1 MSVSHQDL
9 EEVYRQS
16 LEDEIIENIAKIKH
30 LDLRKAMDIYYHS
43 QLAKQI
49 NEGAYGI
56 QYLSANYLANDLIE
70 NEPEIFD

>member
-1 MSVSHQDL
+1 MG
-9 EEVYRQS
+9 
-16 LEDEIIENIAKIKH
+16 
-30 LDLRKAMDIYYHS
+30 IYYHS

-49 NEGAYGI
+49 SEGTYGI

>member
-1 MSVSHQDL
+1 MRVNQQDL
-9 EEVYRQS
+9 EEVYLQS

-30 LDLRKAMDIYYHS
+30 LDLRTAMDIYYHS

-49 NEGAYGI
+49 SEGTYGI